1 LSIKINSVE
10 MLVPLLGHRFQL
22 SALKVSCTDTMKEP
36 PYCEKLVSDGEI
48 PLESFR
54 NSRDQ
59 RIVPMAAGFLIVY
72 VADVY
77 ESGQSTGK
85 NQTLTSQ
92 LQI

>member
-1 LSIKINSVE
+1 
-10 MLVPLLGHRFQL
+10 
-22 SALKVSCTDTMKEP
+22 MKEP